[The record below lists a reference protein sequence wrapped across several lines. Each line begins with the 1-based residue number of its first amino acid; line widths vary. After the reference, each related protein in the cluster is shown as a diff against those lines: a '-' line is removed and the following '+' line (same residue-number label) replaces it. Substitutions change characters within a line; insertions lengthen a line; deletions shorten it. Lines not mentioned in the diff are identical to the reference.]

1 MRSRPES
8 ARPPIAMPEPTP
20 VPRITAQTTPAS
32 APAPSV
38 ASETARQLASFSTRR
53 TPERL
58 LDVLVE
64 RAPVEPGR
72 VRVLDEAGRGRDR
85 ARDADA
91 DRAVARE
98 LGLDAAHEIGGG
110 PDAGIVVVLR
120 RRDPAPGEGGA
131 VLVERDRLDLGPAPV
146 DADEHGRRAG
156 QAASFASNAMSTSR
170 PRPIPRMVS
179 ARCGRAASWR
189 AESRRRAAVM
199 RPWRPRRSSAKP
211 IIIEFG
217 QACGRISAS
226 RRNSR

>member
-20 VPRITAQTTPAS
+20 VPRITAQTTAAS

-38 ASETARQLASFSTRR
+38 ASDTARQLASFSTRTG

-64 RAPVEPGR
+64 RAAVEPGR
-72 VRVLDEAGRGRDR
+72 VRVLDEAGCGRDR

-91 DRAVARE
+91 DRAVAAE

-131 VLVERDRLDLGPAPV
+131 VLVERDRLDLAPAPV

-156 QAASFASNAMSTSR
+156 QAASFACVAMSTSR
-170 PRPIPRMVS
+170 PRPMPRMVS

-189 AESRRRAAVM
+189 A
-199 RPWRPRRSSAKP
+199 
-211 IIIEFG
+211 
-217 QACGRISAS
+217 
-226 RRNSR
+226 

>member
-1 MRSRPES
+1 
-8 ARPPIAMPEPTP
+8 MPEPTP
-20 VPRITAQTTPAS
+20 VPRITAQDH
-32 APAPSV
+32 
-38 ASETARQLASFSTRR
+38 RR
-53 TPERL
+53 IRAGAVRGFGDGEAIGVVLDPDRRAQRL

-64 RAPVEPGR
+64 RAAVEPGR

-91 DRAVARE
+91 DRAVAPE

-156 QAASFASNAMSTSR
+156 QAASFASDAMSTSR
-170 PRPIPRMVS
+170 PRPMPRMVS

-189 AESRRRAAVM
+189 A
-199 RPWRPRRSSAKP
+199 
-211 IIIEFG
+211 
-217 QACGRISAS
+217 
-226 RRNSR
+226 